1 MMEGRPNFRFMDLG
15 IWQDATAIGA
25 TLFDVADKLE
35 SKRLYRFAEQLRGS
49 GALDVQQCRRS
60 GNSSKR
66 DFSNFINIARR
77 STLKMRT
84 SYLCWRK
91 DTCWNEMK

>member
-1 MMEGRPNFRFMDLG
+1 MEGRPNFRFMDLD

-49 GALDVQQCRRS
+49 GLS
-60 GNSSKR
+60 L
-66 DFSNFINIARR
+66 SNNAGLGIARNAIFP
-77 STLKMRT
+77 TLSILLAAR
-84 SYLCWRK
+84 L
-91 DTCWNEMK
+91 